1 MMAARA
7 KGKAK
12 ALKGRKVEE
21 KPSRSATIVA
31 RQATTRISVGAVP
44 SP

>member
-21 KPSRSATIVA
+21 KPSLSV
-31 RQATTRISVGAVP
+31 TTVGRPAITKISVGAVP